1 MSVIQI
7 LTLQTL
13 ETKDDG
19 TRDAFFFFKMDM
31 TVSPSSGEV
40 SGSLFQHVNVFPS

>member
-19 TRDAFFFFKMDM
+19 TRDAFFKMEM
-31 TVSPSSGEV
+31 TLSPSSGKV
-40 SGSLFQHVNVFPS
+40 SSSLFQQVNVFPS